1 VLDPEEAAYSG
12 GPPEVPRPP
21 APVTVVKVT
30 LEPGCTN
37 FVSLAADGDGG
48 GVTVGVIVAIT
59 R

>member
-1 VLDPEEAAYSG
+1 
-12 GPPEVPRPP
+12 
-21 APVTVVKVT
+21 VTVVKVT